1 MQINFMGYSADCLI
15 AGKLT
20 LTAPRLTDMLN
31 SAPTINLTDVR
42 LEGLAD
48 ASMIATPFY
57 TLHRDELYAVRVTG
71 PRGSRALR
79 IVTVPHRVQAQ
90 IGPYNVLG
98 RLNTA
103 PGQAPMPSLERRG
116 SMIPLTDATIAY
128 VVGGILEVR
137 DASAI
142 IVNRDLASWV
152 RAAATEMTAEELA
165 VVARSHAELQAQ
177 PDGTAWLDG
186 RR

>member
-1 MQINFMGYSADCLI
+1 MQIDFRGFSADCLI
-15 AGKLT
+15 TGKLE

-31 SAPTINLTDVR
+31 RDATLELTDVE

-48 ASMIATPFY
+48 GSRLAIPQY
-57 TLHRDELYAVRVTG
+57 TLRREELYAVKVTG

-98 RLNTA
+98 RLNAA
-103 PGQAPMPSLERRG
+103 PGLDALASMSDRG
-116 SMIPLTDATIAY
+116 VMLPLTDATIAY

-137 DASAI
+137 DASAVI
-142 IVNRDLASWV
+142 INRELASWV
-152 RAAATEMTAEELA
+152 RAAESETNDAEPAPA
-165 VVARSHAELQAQ
+165 VRSTVTDAV
-177 PDGTAWLDG
+177 G
-186 RR
+186 